1 MLWRARRA
9 ARSLGWS
16 AIAAIALAAFGI
28 GVYFSSVA
36 PLRSEVELQRDA
48 VEQARSAGGGPIA
61 AETSDRPELQ
71 LADFYQQLG
80 SADQA
85 SDVLRRLYRNARNTG
100 LSLDRGEYRPVR
112 DSSAK
117 ILRYQIGLP
126 VKGAYP
132 QVRRFLAQ
140 TLSEQPGLA
149 LDSIGFQRE
158 TSGTVELD
166 VQLRM
171 TLFVRAQG

>member
-16 AIAAIALAAFGI
+16 GIAALALAVAGSGF
-28 GVYFSSVA
+28 YFSSVM
-36 PLRSEVELQRDA
+36 PLRTEVESQREA
-48 VEQARSAGGGPIA
+48 LAQTRIAGGGPIA
-61 AETSDRPELQ
+61 AVAPDRPELQ
-71 LADFYQQLG
+71 LAAFYQQLG

-85 SDVLRRLYRNARNTG
+85 PDVLRRLYRNARDAG

-112 DSSAK
+112 DNSAK
-117 ILRYQIGLP
+117 ILHYQIGLP
-126 VKGAYP
+126 VKGSYP

-140 TLSEQPGLA
+140 SLRDEPGLA
-149 LDSIGFQRE
+149 LDSVGFQRE
-158 TSGTVELD
+158 TSGGALD